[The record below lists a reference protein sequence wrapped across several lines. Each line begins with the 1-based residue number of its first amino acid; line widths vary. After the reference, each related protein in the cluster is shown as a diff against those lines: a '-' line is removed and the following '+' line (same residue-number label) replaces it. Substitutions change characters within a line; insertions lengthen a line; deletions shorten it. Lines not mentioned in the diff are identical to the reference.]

1 MVEFASLLAS
11 AAISAVVALVV
22 TEYQLHRKKSLEEA
36 SELAD
41 WYDQSERFAN
51 DVRKALERHQNKPTE
66 GNIDFE
72 GLQNEMDLLEHQISS
87 HANEGSVN
95 GTSPEV
101 IKALE
106 HLADAC
112 NRATS
117 ERIHL
122 NSLEEFKEHY
132 DKIREAAN
140 SVEESVRDA
149 DT

>member
-11 AAISAVVALVV
+11 AVISAVVALVV
-22 TEYQLHRKKSLEEA
+22 TEYQLRRKKSLEEA

-51 DVRKALERHQNKPTE
+51 DVRKALERHRDEPTE
-66 GNIDFE
+66 GINFE
-72 GLQNEMDLLEHQISS
+72 GLQNEMNLLEHQISS

-112 NRATS
+112 NGAAS
-117 ERIHL
+117 ETIHL
-122 NSLEEFKEHY
+122 NCLEEFEEHY
-132 DKIREAAN
+132 DTIREAAN